1 MAKLFVS
8 YSRKDSTAARK
19 LIEAFKTQIGHE
31 VWVDWESIPPAV
43 DWLEQIFRGIETS
56 DAFIFM
62 ISPDSVVS
70 EVCNVEL
77 GRAALNNKRIIP
89 IVLRDVASKDTNE
102 IIRKLNWTFIRKTDD
117 FEEGLAKIKTAID
130 LDIDWLQEHARLQ
143 NRALDW
149 HRKKDVSLLLRGKD
163 LRNAEEMYKTYT
175 AKDPIPTD
183 LQKKYIEHSR
193 ISERNRTFAWIAT
206 AIALTA
212 LSLLSY
218 ATYIQSV
225 RATNNANEATINAIE
240 AKKQA
245 QIADRNAVAAIQNA
259 REARKAQLEA
269 EVAREEAVAARLEAE
284 SQEQIAEAQ
293 RSVARA
299 QIYQTRPG
307 ELYTST
313 LLAIDSYLTS
323 SSPEAEEVLRANI
336 SLLPIPVAQMDL
348 GGNINTLEFNRDG
361 STFVTA
367 SDDGS
372 ACVWKVE
379 DGTELFCATSSTP
392 MNDAAFSRTADILV
406 VGDDAGVVQV
416 LDAINGE
423 VQNTFNYGVP
433 IWDVNIRTDGK
444 LLAVAR
450 DDGKIS
456 IIDLNTRR
464 ESFSLQMNGQLVQ
477 SAFSPNGT
485 WIAAGSNAGSTT
497 LWNLNNGTII
507 SGARHRGA
515 ILTLEFSPNSRLLL
529 SGGKDNNVYV
539 FDTAINQ
546 EVLRIPNEDWV
557 EDIAFQPSGTWFVTA
572 SRDKRIRVWDVG
584 SGAER
589 LRMLQDSF
597 VQEVQVSSNGQ
608 WIATTGSDKTVRVW
622 NAATGAEIFQ
632 IPIADTGSVL
642 AFSNDGRYLV
652 AGDLTGAINIWDI
665 SVMPAAEKYLQFN
678 GTTGDTQFAPS
689 AEWIAASDENRAWLL
704 NPSQLSTLTARPVG
718 NALFEMKTT
727 IRELV
732 VSPDSN
738 LIAVAT
744 TTNDLLIYNLEKRRP
759 MTIRHTGTGHKLAFS
774 ADSTQLITS
783 DAEGNVQAWNV
794 LTGELLATL
803 IEKEPAINS
812 IAVSPSLIAVGLAD
826 KIALIDITSG
836 ERLPDLESPG
846 NHQTLAFNADGTLMA
861 SSNSTG
867 QVHLWKYT
875 SNGFAEPVSINLEP
889 AASLSFNPTN
899 DLLAIGTLNY
909 VYLIDTESGYEIARI
924 PHANP
929 VNSVSFSAD
938 GTTLAAGSG
947 RVLQFWQLADIK
959 WIKSDE
965 IVPTACSR
973 LVRNLGESEW
983 SALFEGAPYRKLCE
997 NLAGP

>member
-8 YSRKDSTAARK
+8 YSRKDSAAARK

-43 DWLEQIFRGIETS
+43 DWLEQIFRGIESS

-89 IVLRDVASKDTNE
+89 VVLRDVSSKDTNE
-102 IIRKLNWTFIRKTDD
+102 IIRKLNWTFVRETDD

-143 NRALDW
+143 NRALEW

-163 LRNAEEMYKTYT
+163 LRNAEQMYKTYT
-175 AKDPIPTD
+175 TKDPIPTD

-193 ISERNRTFAWIAT
+193 ASERNRTFAWIAT

-218 ATYIQSV
+218 TTYLQSV
-225 RATNNANEATINAIE
+225 RATNNAIE
-240 AKKQA
+240 ANKQA
-245 QIADRNAVAAIQNA
+245 EIAERNAVTALKNA
-259 REARKAQLEA
+259 REARRAQLEA
-269 EVAREEAVAARLEAE
+269 EAAREEAEAARAEAE
-284 SQEQIAEAQ
+284 NQQLIAEAQ

-379 DGTELFCATSSTP
+379 DGTKLFCATSSTP
-392 MNDAAFSRTADILV
+392 MNDAAFSRSADILV
-406 VGDDAGVVQV
+406 VGDDSGVVRI
-416 LDAINGE
+416 LDAINGD

-456 IIDLNTRR
+456 IIDLNTRK
-464 ESFSLQMNGQLVQ
+464 ESFSLQMNGQLVEA
-477 SAFSPNGT
+477 AFSPNGT

-497 LWNLNNGTII
+497 LWNLNNGKII
-507 SGARHRGA
+507 SGARHRSA
-515 ILTLEFSPNSRLLL
+515 ILTMEFSPNSRLLL

-557 EDIAFQPSGTWFVTA
+557 EDIAFHPSGAWFVTA

-584 SGAER
+584 SGNER

-597 VQEVQVSSNGQ
+597 VQEVQVSANGQ

-642 AFSNDGRYLV
+642 AFSSDGRYLV
-652 AGDLTGAINIWDI
+652 AGDQTGEVTIWDI
-665 SVMPAAEKYLQFN
+665 SVTPAAEKYLQFD

-689 AEWIAASDENRAWLL
+689 AEWIAASDENQAWLL
-704 NPSQLSTLTARPVG
+704 DPSQISTLTPRPEG
-718 NALFEMKTT
+718 NPLFEMKST

-738 LIAVAT
+738 LIAVAST
-744 TTNDLLIYNLEKRRP
+744 ANDLLIYNLERRRG
-759 MTIRHTGTGHKLAFS
+759 MTLIHTGTSHKLAFS

-783 DAEGNVQAWNV
+783 DAEGNVQAWDA
-794 LTGELLATL
+794 LTGELLATW

-812 IAVSPSLIAVGLAD
+812 IAASPTLLALGLAD
-826 KIALIDITSG
+826 KIALIDIASG
-836 ERLPDLESPG
+836 GRLPDLESPG
-846 NHQTLAFNADGTLMA
+846 NHQTLAFSAGGNLMA
-861 SSNSTG
+861 SGNSTG
-867 QVHLWKYT
+867 QISLWRYAGDEFT
-875 SNGFAEPVSINLEP
+875 AFFSINLEP
-889 AASLSFNPTN
+889 AASLAFSPTG
-899 DLLAIGTLNY
+899 DLLAIGSLSH

-924 PHANP
+924 PHANT
-929 VNSVSFSAD
+929 VNSVSFSTD
-938 GTTLAAGSG
+938 GNTLAAGSG
-947 RVLQFWQLADIK
+947 RVLQFWKLADIK
-959 WIKSDE
+959 WIRSDE

-973 LVRNLGESEW
+973 LVQNLDESEW
-983 SALFEGAPYRKLCE
+983 NELFEGAPYRSLCE

>member
-8 YSRKDSTAARK
+8 YSRKDSAAARK

-62 ISPDSVVS
+62 ISPDSIVS

-89 IVLRDVASKDTNE
+89 IVLRDVSSKDAHE
-102 IIRKLNWTFIRKTDD
+102 IIRKLNWTFVRETDD

-143 NRALDW
+143 NRALEW

-163 LRNAEEMYKTYT
+163 LRNAEQMYKTYT
-175 AKDPIPTD
+175 TKDPIPTD
-183 LQKKYIEHSR
+183 LQKKYIDHSR
-193 ISERNRTFAWIAT
+193 TSERNRTFAWIAT

-212 LSLLSY
+212 LSVLSY
-218 ATYIQSV
+218 TTYQKSV
-225 RATNNANEATINAIE
+225 LATNKSIE
-240 AKKQA
+240 ADKQA
-245 QIADRNAVAAIQNA
+245 AIAEKNAVTALKNA

-269 EVAREEAVAARLEAE
+269 EAAREEAVAARLEAE
-284 SQEQIAEAQ
+284 SQEKIAEAQ

-313 LLAIDSYLTS
+313 LLAIDSYLTH

-379 DGTELFCATSSTP
+379 DGTKLFCVNSSSS
-392 MNDAAFSRTADILV
+392 MNDAAFSRSADILV
-406 VGDDAGVVQV
+406 VGDDAGVVQI
-416 LDAINGE
+416 LDGINGD

-456 IIDLNTRR
+456 IIDLNTRK

-497 LWNLNNGTII
+497 LWNLNNGKII
-507 SGARHRGA
+507 SGARHRSA

-557 EDIAFQPSGTWFVTA
+557 EDIAFHPSGAWFVTA

-584 SGAER
+584 SGNER

-652 AGDLTGAINIWDI
+652 AGDQTGEVSIWDI
-665 SVMPAAEKYLQFN
+665 SVTPAAEKYLQFD

-704 NPSQLSTLTARPVG
+704 NPSELSTLTARPEG
-718 NALFEMKTT
+718 SALFQTKNT

-738 LIAVAT
+738 LIAVAST
-744 TTNDLLIYNLEKRRP
+744 ANDLLIYNLEKRRP
-759 MTIRHTGTGHKLAFS
+759 MTLSHTGTNHKLAFS

-783 DAEGNVQAWNV
+783 DAEGNVQAWDT
-794 LTGELLATL
+794 LTGGLLATL
-803 IEKEPAINS
+803 IEQEPGINS
-812 IAVSPSLIAVGLAD
+812 IAVSPALIAVGLTD
-826 KIALIDITSG
+826 KIAVIDIASG
-836 ERLPDLESPG
+836 QRLPDLESPG
-846 NHQTLAFNADGTLMA
+846 NHQTLAFSAGGNLMA
-861 SSNSTG
+861 SGNSTG
-867 QVHLWKYT
+867 QINLWRYE
-875 SNGFAEPVSINLEP
+875 SGGFTAFFSINREP
-889 AASLSFNPTN
+889 AASLSFSPTG
-899 DLLAIGTLNY
+899 DLLAIGTLGY
-909 VYLIDTESGYEIARI
+909 VYLIDTESGYEVVRI
-924 PHANP
+924 PHANT

-947 RVLQFWQLADIK
+947 RVLQFWKLSDIK

-965 IVPTACSR
+965 IVSTACSR
-973 LVRNLGESEW
+973 LVQNLDESEW
-983 SALFEGAPYRKLCE
+983 NALFEDAPYRTLCE